1 MELSKRIRRRR
12 EELGM
17 SQAELAKKLGYKSR
31 STIAKIEA
39 GENDIV
45 QSKIVAFADA
55 LETTPSYLMGWM
67 DADDLIRLSVEEVRE
82 RLEKEKAEFL
92 ELFQKRDAPKLNAD
106 GSIIMRVLMEF
117 FLFKL
122 EQGADISGDIN
133 YMNEY
138 LQGYQDEKGK

>member
-1 MELSKRIRRRR
+1 MELSKRIRMRR

-17 SQAELAKKLGYKSR
+17 SQDELAKKLGYKSR

-39 GENDIV
+39 GENDIA
-45 QSKIVAFADA
+45 QSKITAFADA

-67 DADDLIRLSVEEVRE
+67 DGDDIIRLSVEEVRE

-92 ELFQKRDAPKLNAD
+92 ELFQKRDVPKLNAD
-106 GSIIMRVLMEF
+106 GSTIMRVLMEF

-122 EQGADISGDIN
+122 EQGADISGDIK